1 VYRLMILFPYGKVV
15 LVTDKEKTQV
25 VQILRDNLKKNSIL
39 QMLFSRCDDTCAGY
53 LNGSVRR
60 SNFRIT
66 TIRNGS
72 NTFKPIFKGELE
84 SKDGKTI
91 IHIKARLNIVI
102 IGFIFVWFEFYGR
115 LIFSDFTNVANWGG
129 KAIVLP
135 ILVTI
140 VLYGIIDYFFW
151 KEFKAF
157 KEQICALLDA
167 EPIE

>member
-1 VYRLMILFPYGKVV
+1 
-15 LVTDKEKTQV
+15 
-25 VQILRDNLKKNSIL
+25 
-39 QMLFSRCDDTCAGY
+39 
-53 LNGSVRR
+53 
-60 SNFRIT
+60 
-66 TIRNGS
+66 
-72 NTFKPIFKGELE
+72 
-84 SKDGKTI
+84 